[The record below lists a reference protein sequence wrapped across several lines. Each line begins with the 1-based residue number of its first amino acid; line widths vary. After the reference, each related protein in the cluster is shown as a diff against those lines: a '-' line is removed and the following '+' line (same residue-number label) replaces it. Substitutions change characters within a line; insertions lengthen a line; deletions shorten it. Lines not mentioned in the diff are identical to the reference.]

1 VLIIRGSNC
10 INTASGIVFFFYM
23 FRANS
28 VLIVTRSNFINSAS
42 GVVFF
47 VSDRPV
53 CRLRRN
59 WLGSVG
65 TLTVR

>member
-1 VLIIRGSNC
+1 
-10 INTASGIVFFFYM
+10 M
-23 FRANS
+23 
-28 VLIVTRSNFINSAS
+28 LIVTRSNFINSAS